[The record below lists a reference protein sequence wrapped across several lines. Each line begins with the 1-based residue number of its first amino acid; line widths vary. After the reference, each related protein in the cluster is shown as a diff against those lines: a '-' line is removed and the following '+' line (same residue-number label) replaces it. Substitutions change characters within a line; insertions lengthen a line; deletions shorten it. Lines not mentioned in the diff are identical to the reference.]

1 MLAGVGMG
9 NVIMNMLGLA
19 VIYGMNM
26 ALETLVSQ
34 SYGQGNLE
42 LCGVYLNR
50 GRFIITLCFIPI
62 ALILT
67 KVHDILAFIG
77 QDPEVSRYAQTY
89 VLAYIP
95 GLYLIGLFNSL

>member
-1 MLAGVGMG
+1 MLQEVTNLAFIGQLNDAAMLVGVGMG
-9 NVIMNMLGLA
+9 NVIINMLGLA

-62 ALILT
+62 AMILT
-67 KVHDILAFIG
+67 KVQFILTFIG
-77 QDPEVSRYAQTY
+77 
-89 VLAYIP
+89 
-95 GLYLIGLFNSL
+95 